1 MSNNVINSD
10 IYDIMNTT
18 NELQKKFMEDV
29 DSDTL
34 MMSTY
39 GYLNG
44 KLSNILQ
51 QAIIMAGQWGNEA
64 LPIRAKF
71 DKTILTDAITYDIS
85 NINAI
90 PATMNIMLG
99 FIEKELSSF
108 IDTEGKFIIDRET
121 PIQIGDYEF
130 HLDYNLII
138 TKQSLPNAGTFYT
151 ARYDMGIN
159 NSLSDIT
166 T

>member
-39 GYLNG
+39 GYLNE

-51 QAIIMAGQWGNEA
+51 QAIIMANQ
-64 LPIRAKF
+64 
-71 DKTILTDAITYDIS
+71 
-85 NINAI
+85 
-90 PATMNIMLG
+90 
-99 FIEKELSSF
+99 
-108 IDTEGKFIIDRET
+108 
-121 PIQIGDYEF
+121 
-130 HLDYNLII
+130 
-138 TKQSLPNAGTFYT
+138 
-151 ARYDMGIN
+151 
-159 NSLSDIT
+159 
-166 T
+166 